1 MVILPDL
8 KDVSLDPGFLK
19 PFEEN
24 EQGELVPDGFGS
36 ILDLPDEDFNPDLLV
51 GSHALLYVQGE
62 QIFNLFL

>member
-1 MVILPDL
+1 MVVLSDL

-62 QIFNLFL
+62 QIFNLLL

>member
-62 QIFNLFL
+62 QIFNLLL